1 MKEVD
6 TMTNTSNRKPTKRD
20 RFNALLAIPAVAA
33 DAELV
38 EFINHEVELLDRK
51 NSAERKPTPKQT
63 ENAGFKSDI
72 LDWAEAGVQ
81 YTAGDFV
88 KGVPSI
94 VEAGISVN
102 RVTAM
107 LTQLVNDGA
116 LVKTVDKRKSY
127 YSLAE

>member
-38 EFINHEVELLDRK
+38 EFINHEVELLDKK
-51 NSAERKPTPKQT
+51 NSAERKPTPKQV
-63 ENAGFKSDI
+63 ENAGFKADI
-72 LDWAEAGVQ
+72 LAWMEPATKYLSADVA
-81 YTAGDFV
+81 

-94 VEAGISVN
+94 VAAGISAN

-116 LVKTVDKRKSY
+116 VIRTEDKRKNF
-127 YSLAE
+127 YSLA

>member
-38 EFINHEVELLDRK
+38 EFINHEVELLDKK
-51 NSAERKPTPKQT
+51 NAAERKPTPKQV
-63 ENAGFKSDI
+63 ENAGFKGDI
-72 LDWAEAGVQ
+72 LEWM
-81 YTAGDFV
+81 TAGEQYLSADIA
-88 KGVPSI
+88 KGVPAL
-94 VEAGISVN
+94 VDAGVSAN

-116 LVKTVDKRKSY
+116 VVRTVDKRKSY
-127 YSLAE
+127 YSLA